1 MQIKI
6 KNTNLNYKIYGSGKP
21 IYFFHGMSLD
31 STSLEVVYEPLFK
44 NKNYQRIYLDLP
56 GLGDS
61 QDVHEVNSSDDV
73 LELVIEF
80 IKQISGEKKVAII
93 GHSYGGYI
101 CLGLLAKIPDQIKA
115 AFITCP
121 VIHANKADRKVSVH
135 KNIFLEDVKIGKNAD
150 KYQDF
155 VKGNVVINQDA
166 WETYQATV
174 IPGLAKYNRPF
185 WDKIKSEKKYQFSFE
200 DELPLTLSGLQSKTT
215 ILLGKN
221 DYIVGYQEQLRLL
234 NSHNNI
240 QELILNDAGH
250 NLLTDISEDLN
261 FYFNKFLKIY

>member
-1 MQIKI
+1 M
-6 KNTNLNYKIYGSGKP
+6 YGFGKP

-44 NKNYQRIYLDLP
+44 NKNYKRIYLDLP

-61 QDVHEVNSSDDV
+61 QDIEEVKSSDDV

-80 IKQISGEKKVAII
+80 IRQTSDNQQVAIV

-101 CLGLLAKIPDQIKA
+101 CLGLLAKIPKQISA
-115 AFITCP
+115 SFITCP
-121 VIHANKADRKVSVH
+121 VVHADKANRSVSVH
-135 KNIFLEDVKIGKNAD
+135 KNIFLEEVKRSQNAD

-155 VKGNVVINQDA
+155 VKGNVLISQDA
-166 WETYQATV
+166 WDTYQATV
-174 IPGLAKYNRPF
+174 IPGLKKYNRMF
-185 WDKIKSEKKYQFSFE
+185 WNKIKTEKKYAFSFE
-200 DELPLTLSGLQSKTT
+200 KDLPLTLSDLQAKTT

-221 DYIVGYQEQLRLL
+221 DYIVGYQDQLGLL
-234 NSHNNI
+234 SYHNNI

-250 NLLTDISEDLN
+250 NLLTDISEDLG
-261 FYFNKFLKIY
+261 FYVNKFLKIY